1 MCPEVES
8 SPSLSLDLTHC
19 VSFLGGGE
27 RESKTLIVN
36 NLSYAASE
44 ETLQELFKKATSIKM
59 PQNNQG
65 RPKGYVYN

>member
-1 MCPEVES
+1 MRKEEREL
-8 SPSLSLDLTHC
+8 SLSKPVRKT
-19 VSFLGGGE
+19 VSFVGGGE

-44 ETLQELFKKATSIKM
+44 ETLQELFKKASSIKM

-65 RPKGYVYN
+65 RPKGYV